1 MQKIGPPDTHF
12 LSAATG
18 WVELG
23 NLDEARA
30 ELRKITPART
40 EHPDV
45 LEVRWLIHAR
55 EKNWEGAL
63 AVAKKLAELAPQLSS
78 GWLHRAYA
86 LRRVKEGGVP
96 AAWDALLPAFEKF
109 PGEPII
115 PYNLACYAC
124 QMGKLDDARLW
135 LDRAMKIADKR
146 EIKLMALNDEDL
158 KPLRAEIEKL

>member
-1 MQKIGPPDTHF
+1 
-12 LSAATG
+12 
-18 WVELG
+18 
-23 NLDEARA
+23 
-30 ELRKITPART
+30 
-40 EHPDV
+40 
-45 LEVRWLIHAR
+45 
-55 EKNWEGAL
+55 
-63 AVAKKLAELAPQLSS
+63 
-78 GWLHRAYA
+78 
-86 LRRVKEGGVP
+86 VP